1 MAYSCPYSSSRPRR
15 RPRRRGPRGSGPK
28 RGRFLRL
35 STVASHGQERERRS
49 REELKCVAQRARLIL
64 DNSAWSDGRAHSQP
78 AHGQN
83 GIKIVSHGRPLLVV
97 GARHVGFRFKQH
109 GRGGG

>member
-15 RPRRRGPRGSGPK
+15 RRRRRGPRGSGPK

-49 REELKCVAQRARLIL
+49 REELKCVAQRARLVL
-64 DNSAWSDGRAHSQP
+64 DNSAWCQWALVP
-78 AHGQN
+78 N
-83 GIKIVSHGRPLLVV
+83 LLM
-97 GARHVGFRFKQH
+97 GKTASKSYLTDAP
-109 GRGGG
+109 

>member
-15 RPRRRGPRGSGPK
+15 RRRRRGPRGSGPK

-49 REELKCVAQRARLIL
+49 REELKCVAQRARLVL
-64 DNSAWSDGRAHSQP
+64 DNSAWSDGRSFSTCSWAKR
-78 AHGQN
+78 
-83 GIKIVSHGRPLLVV
+83 IKIVSHGRPLLVV